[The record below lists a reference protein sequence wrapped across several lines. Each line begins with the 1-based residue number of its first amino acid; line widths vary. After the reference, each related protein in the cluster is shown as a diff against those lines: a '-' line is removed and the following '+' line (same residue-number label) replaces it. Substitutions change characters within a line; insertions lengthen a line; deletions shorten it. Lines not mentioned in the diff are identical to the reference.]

1 MNVTSEDPCWLEADL
16 GAERRAASCQARV
29 SRGLPATC
37 PPKLDAAQQARL
49 VRLYE
54 SGEPVSELMG
64 MFKVSRAT
72 VLRVLRR
79 ARVGVP
85 WWLRLVAAVVTLA
98 AVLAGPPT
106 AAAEEKVLLGGGA
119 GIALDGKLCTLAT
132 IGNDAAGELVG
143 FTDSHCGGPGAQ
155 VVGEGAEDHGTVG
168 SVVATSDELD
178 YAVIR
183 FDAAKVAPIPD
194 FDGFAIN
201 GIGPVPGL
209 GQGVCEQSRAT
220 GHSCSYVTLPGAEGP
235 SVIRV
240 SGCRNP
246 DDDGAPVTANDL
258 LIGMVK
264 DSGPFGG
271 PPQICGFFVART
283 AFYFPPSPHIVSIN
297 AIMDDINAKGGPGAG
312 FTPVPA

>member
-1 MNVTSEDPCWLEADL
+1 VTGRRTIADAVKTAYHRWVL
-16 GAERRAASCQARV
+16 MTSVASLALLTAA
-29 SRGLPATC
+29 GLP
-37 PPKLDAAQQARL
+37 
-49 VRLYE
+49 
-54 SGEPVSELMG
+54 
-64 MFKVSRAT
+64 
-72 VLRVLRR
+72 
-79 ARVGVP
+79 
-85 WWLRLVAAVVTLA
+85 
-98 AVLAGPPT
+98 T
-106 AAAEEKVLLGGGA
+106 AHADDKALLGGGA
-119 GIALDGKLCTLAT
+119 GIALGGTLCTLTT
-132 IGNDAAGELVG
+132 IGHDGSGELVG
-143 FTDSHCGGPGAQ
+143 FTDSHCGGPGAP
-155 VVGEGAEDHGTVG
+155 VAAEGGPVVG

-209 GQGVCEQSRAT
+209 GQLVWLQSRAT
-220 GHSCSYVTLPGAEGP
+220 GHSRSYVTLPGAEGP

-271 PPQICGFFVART
+271 HHRSVASLLLALLFT
-283 AFYFPPSPHIVSIN
+283 FLPHPTSCR
-297 AIMDDINAKGGPGAG
+297 ATRSA
-312 FTPVPA
+312 TT